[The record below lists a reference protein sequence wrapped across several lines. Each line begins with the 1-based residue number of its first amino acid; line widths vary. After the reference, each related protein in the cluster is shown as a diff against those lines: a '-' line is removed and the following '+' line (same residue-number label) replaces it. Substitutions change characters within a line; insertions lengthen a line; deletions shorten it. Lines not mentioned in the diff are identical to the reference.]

1 MAIAVRCV
9 VRAPPKTSV
18 VVRRAGAAQD
28 ESGDTSCG
36 RRSRRVWWRPSFRA
50 VFLHQHGNL
59 RRYTFFRGRRVHLRR
74 LVHRGASK
82 GSTAHESLSCK
93 QVYGHH
99 FLGAPHVSSF
109 CFSGERR
116 RWRHRW
122 RVLPS
127 LVVLSLPLPL
137 PLLSR
142 RDRLKLGLALCS
154 CYARA
159 RDLRSP
165 NNVQVAAFPTE
176 YCSIVIIASI
186 SIMSYQDLRTSQ
198 STI

>member
-1 MAIAVRCV
+1 M
-9 VRAPPKTSV
+9 
-18 VVRRAGAAQD
+18 
-28 ESGDTSCG
+28 
-36 RRSRRVWWRPSFRA
+36 
-50 VFLHQHGNL
+50 
-59 RRYTFFRGRRVHLRR
+59 RR

-99 FLGAPHVSSF
+99 FLGAPHASSF

-127 LVVLSLPLPL
+127 LVVLGLPLPL
-137 PLLSR
+137 PRLSR

-159 RDLRSP
+159 HVTCAVLIMCKSPPSPRNIAQLLLLQVLALCRTKTLGNRSLQFSAPSTAAPPRGDTDAGSRTNGDLEPWGSPARSKRRCEDRE
-165 NNVQVAAFPTE
+165 F
-176 YCSIVIIASI
+176 SIGVGCVYPAVPGEPWLAGVCLASPP
-186 SIMSYQDLRTSQ
+186 
-198 STI
+198 